1 MSKIVSLLDNLSTK
15 EKNKPAVMYA
25 KSGLGMK
32 KLKGH
37 IFEKFHR
44 SLRNN
49 NLEQR
54 IHSVEPYYYPR
65 ERMNMIRPRFFPI
78 KHMTIN
84 ESIETI
90 GDLINLCKN
99 YPDIEGVRYNI
110 DMKVIHAIRTD
121 LEKLEAMIGMK
132 SLKSNIL
139 DQILYYLQ
147 GFHKNSQGDYL
158 HVVLYGPPG
167 TGKTEIAKIIGT
179 IFCKIG
185 VLPKRTFKKVTRTD
199 FVAGYLGQ
207 TALKT
212 RDLFK
217 ENEGGVLFIDEAYAL
232 GNSEKRDSFSKEAI
246 DTLNE
251 LLSDYRDRV
260 MVIIAGYKKELLEC
274 FFAYNSGLESRFS
287 WRYTLDPYEADEMCA
302 IFKKIVKDNK
312 WFIEENA
319 INTAWVEER
328 KDDFK
333 NNGRDMENLFSKVK
347 IVHSRHMFGKVF
359 AKMNDKFLL
368 ERKDMDKGFEL
379 FKKCLEDNDAD
390 KNDKKNYMMY
400 T

>member
-1 MSKIVSLLDNLSTK
+1 MSKLISILDANHDK
-15 EKNKPAVMYA
+15 EEKKPSVIYS

-37 IFEKFHR
+37 IFEKYHKM
-44 SLRNN
+44 LRVDGIGH
-49 NLEQR
+49 R
-54 IHSVEPYYYPR
+54 IHMINPYFYPK
-65 ERMNMIRPRFFPI
+65 EMMNVIRPKYFPI
-78 KHMTIN
+78 KHMVIN
-84 ESIETI
+84 ESVETI

-110 DMKVIHAIRTD
+110 DMKIIHAIRPD
-121 LEKLEAMIGMK
+121 LEKLDAMIGMK

-147 GFHKNSQGDYL
+147 GFHKNSIGDYL

-185 VLPKRTFKKVTRTD
+185 VLPKKTFKKVTRTD

-217 ENEGGVLFIDEAYAL
+217 DNDGGVLFIDEAYAL
-232 GNSEKRDSFSKEAI
+232 GNSEKRDTFSKEAI

-251 LLSDYRDRV
+251 LLSDYRNRV

-274 FFAYNSGLESRFS
+274 FFSYNSGLESRFS
-287 WRYTLDPYEADEMCA
+287 WRYTLDPYEAEELCN
-302 IFKKIVKDNK
+302 IFKKIVK
-312 WFIEENA
+312 ENTWSIDAAA
-319 INTAWVEER
+319 IDANWIEER
-328 KDDFK
+328 KDNFK

-347 IVHSRHMFGKVF
+347 IVHSRHMFGKTYGVGCE
-359 AKMNDKFLL
+359 KFKLV
-368 ERKDMDKGFEL
+368 RKDMDNGFDL